1 MGSIKPIN
9 FKDFDV
15 DKLRFSPTP
24 KDMSQGGKVI
34 NVKYG
39 DDKLVMQMPVMR
51 SPFKLKE
58 YNPGKSNEDV
68 PLAKDKNH
76 SLQLAFNDMVNNPK
90 VEMFYEKMKKFDAKI
105 IDTVYD
111 NCSKWLNKK
120 YEKNMVEAFCNSV
133 VKPYINKNGDET
145 NDFPPTMKI
154 KLPYNMAAGAYTFKC
169 SDMDN
174 NSIDFVDVMENLQ
187 GARVQAIV
195 SLSIY
200 IVGTKV
206 IPTFNVLSVRFDII
220 KMKPVDFLSDSDI
233 DKEDEEEEDESPV
246 SKNLTIRDSEDEDDT
261 EFEKVVAKSN
271 KLNVSDDEEEEDDD
285 EDVPPPPTTKKT
297 SKKVVEEEEEQPP
310 TKKSAKKPSTKK
322 N

>member
-90 VEMFYEKMKKFDAKI
+90 VEMFYEKMKNLMLRSLIRFMI
-105 IDTVYD
+105 I
-111 NCSKWLNKK
+111 
-120 YEKNMVEAFCNSV
+120 
-133 VKPYINKNGDET
+133 
-145 NDFPPTMKI
+145 
-154 KLPYNMAAGAYTFKC
+154 
-169 SDMDN
+169 
-174 NSIDFVDVMENLQ
+174 
-187 GARVQAIV
+187 
-195 SLSIY
+195 
-200 IVGTKV
+200 
-206 IPTFNVLSVRFDII
+206 VLSG
-220 KMKPVDFLSDSDI
+220 
-233 DKEDEEEEDESPV
+233 
-246 SKNLTIRDSEDEDDT
+246 
-261 EFEKVVAKSN
+261 
-271 KLNVSDDEEEEDDD
+271 
-285 EDVPPPPTTKKT
+285 
-297 SKKVVEEEEEQPP
+297 
-310 TKKSAKKPSTKK
+310 
-322 N
+322 

>member
-1 MGSIKPIN
+1 
-9 FKDFDV
+9 
-15 DKLRFSPTP
+15 
-24 KDMSQGGKVI
+24 
-34 NVKYG
+34 
-39 DDKLVMQMPVMR
+39 
-51 SPFKLKE
+51 
-58 YNPGKSNEDV
+58 
-68 PLAKDKNH
+68 
-76 SLQLAFNDMVNNPK
+76 
-90 VEMFYEKMKKFDAKI
+90 
-105 IDTVYD
+105 
-111 NCSKWLNKK
+111 
-120 YEKNMVEAFCNSV
+120 
-133 VKPYINKNGDET
+133 
-145 NDFPPTMKI
+145 MKI
-154 KLPYNMAAGAYTFKC
+154 KLPYNMTAGAYTFKC

-206 IPTFNVLSVRFDII
+206 IPTFNVLSVRFDVI

-246 SKNLTIRDSEDEDDT
+246 SKNLTIRDSEDEDDP
-261 EFEKVVAKSN
+261 EFEKVVAKSS
-271 KLNVSDDEEEEDDD
+271 KLNVSDDEDDDDD

-297 SKKVVEEEEEQPP
+297 SKKVVEEEEEQPS

>member
-90 VEMFYEKMKKFDAKI
+90 VEMFYKKMKKFDSKI

-111 NCSKWLNKK
+111 NCSKWLNKR

-133 VKPYINKNGDET
+133 VKPYINKNGDES

-154 KLPYNMAAGAYTFKC
+154 KLPYNMTAGAYTFKC

-195 SLSIY
+195 SLSVY

-206 IPTFNVLSVRFDII
+206 IPTFNVLSVRFDVI

-233 DKEDEEEEDESPV
+233 DKEDEDDEDEDAPV
-246 SKNLTIRDSEDEDDT
+246 AKKQTIKDSEDEDDP
-261 EFEKVVAKSN
+261 EFENLVAKSS
-271 KLNVSDDEEEEDDD
+271 KLNVSDDEDDDD

-297 SKKVVEEEEEQPP
+297 NKKVVDDDEEEHAPA
-310 TKKSAKKPSTKK
+310 KKSAKKPSTKK